1 MYLPQVAPL
10 DASRLK
16 VTLSTSDTPLPPSST
31 LVFGQTFSSHM
42 LTIKWNITEGWQ
54 VPEIKPYGPLALDPS
69 ASVFHYAQ
77 ELFEG
82 MKAYKDKQG
91 RARLFRPD
99 LNMRRM
105 RNGAERMAFPDFDSE
120 ELIKLI
126 KELVKIDERWIPTD
140 PGCSLYIRPTM
151 IGTRASLGVGPS
163 TEVLLFVICSPVAK
177 YYASGAKPVSLLCS
191 EKSVRAWPKGT
202 GDCKFGSNYGP
213 CVSSQLEAAQQGYQ
227 QVLWIFGE
235 EDELTEV
242 GMMNCFVVFQKP
254 DGSVE
259 LATPSLESRLSLPG
273 VTRDSIL
280 GLARQHASGQI
291 ELPNIPLPSEGHKL
305 TVSER
310 KITMKEIVEAQQNG
324 TLLEVFG
331 SGTAAVI
338 TSVEKIGYKGEE
350 IKVPVEAGEEGE
362 VGFGRFAGSMIK
374 VLNEIQY
381 GERESEWSWI
391 C

>member
-1 MYLPQVAPL
+1 MHLPQVAPL
-10 DASRLK
+10 DASKLS
-16 VTLSTSDTPLPPSST
+16 VTLSASDAPLPPTST

-42 LTIKWNITEGWQ
+42 LTVSWSITTGWGT
-54 VPEIKPYGPLALDPS
+54 PEIKPYGPLMLDPS
-69 ASVFHYAQ
+69 ASVLHYAQ

-99 LNMRRM
+99 LNMQRM
-105 RNGAERMAFPDFDSE
+105 RNGANRMAFPDFDSE

-126 KELVKIDERWIPTD
+126 MELVKIDDRWIPTD

-163 TEVLLFVICSPVAK
+163 TEVLLYVICSPVAK
-177 YYASGAKPVSLLCS
+177 YYASGAKPISLLCS
-191 EKSVRAWPKGT
+191 EKSIRAWPRGT

-213 CVSSQLEAAQQGYQ
+213 CVAPQIDAAKRGYQ
-227 QVLWIFGE
+227 QVLWVFGPD
-235 EDELTEV
+235 DELTEV
-242 GMMNCFVVFQKP
+242 GMMNCFVVFQLA
-254 DGSVE
+254 DGGFE
-259 LATPSLESRLSLPG
+259 LATPSLATGLSLPG

-280 GLARQHASGQI
+280 GLARQHAAGTLA
-291 ELPNIPLPSEGHKL
+291 LPNMPAASEQRL
-305 TVSER
+305 VVSER
-310 KITMKEIVEAQQNG
+310 QVTMAEIVAASQAG
-324 TLLEVFG
+324 TLVEVFG

-338 TSVEKIGYKGEE
+338 TSVDKIGYRGADVA
-350 IKVPVEAGEEGE
+350 VPVDGGPDGER
-362 VGFGRFAGSMIK
+362 GFGTFAGSFAK
-374 VLNEIQY
+374 VLNEVQY